1 MTGEGFLAP
10 RSERRDIWQSGA
22 AKACALCVTA
32 SVQTCPHGAGC
43 QQWECF
49 KAFAADVGESQEDVQ
64 GVERCV
70 TLIAV
75 FRSWVRVAEKWFLGS
90 LASVPPS

>member
-32 SVQTCPHGAGC
+32 SVQTCRHGAWC
-43 QQWECF
+43 QWECF
-49 KAFAADVGESQEDVQ
+49 RAFAADVGESQEDVQ

-75 FRSWVRVAEKWFLGS
+75 FRSWLAVAEEWFLGS
-90 LASVPPS
+90 LASAPPS